1 MIDSAELP
9 PSLRVLAKL
18 KTMRDLVRWATKTY
32 GKGAGRMRC
41 PEDLEQQ
48 SIESAEPSETSNKWT
63 STTFVRLPETVT
75 TYGGYQTVCIAK
87 VVSEWPDGRIVS
99 VIYEP

>member
-1 MIDSAELP
+1 MSDSVELP
-9 PSLRVLAKL
+9 PSLRVLAEF
-18 KTMRDLVRWATKTY
+18 KTMEDLVHWATKTY

-48 SIESAEPSETSNKWT
+48 SIDSAEPSKTSNKWT
-63 STTFVRLPETVT
+63 STAFVRLPETVT

-87 VVSEWPDGRIVS
+87 VVSEWPGGRIVS